1 MHATRR
7 NRIRTGLLPLLLVS
21 VTATACGGDDKTT
34 VSDSGEKLDKVTL
47 TLNWYPYGEHAP
59 FYYGKQR
66 KIFEKHGI
74 DLEIRAGQG
83 SQKTVQATGTG
94 RTDFGWADTPAVLA
108 GVDQGIKVKSL
119 GVYLQTTP
127 ASVQFFAA
135 DGADKIDA
143 PADLK
148 GKTVAG
154 TAGDALTKT
163 FPIFLEKNGMDL
175 DDVQVQN
182 TDPAGKIAA
191 VISGR
196 TDALLGYA
204 SDQGPIMRNKAK
216 KDVSYLRFS
225 EHGLNFYSN
234 GLIAGTKTL
243 RRGGDLAGRMAAAV
257 SESWAAARKS
267 PQPAVAAMEGASG
280 QLPPREVLSEQFKT
294 TLTLLHTDATRGK
307 APGVNTE
314 ADWKQTIRVFAEAGM
329 VKSPKPVAEYWD
341 EANGVKG

>member
-7 NRIRTGLLPLLLVS
+7 NRLRTGLLPLLLVS

-108 GVDQGIKVKSL
+108 GVDQGVKVKSL

-127 ASVQFFAA
+127 ASVQSFAA
-135 DGADKIDA
+135 EGIDA

-196 TDALLGYA
+196 TDGLLGYA

-243 RRGGDLAGRMAAAV
+243 RRGGDLAGRMSAAV

-267 PQPAVAAMEGASG
+267 PKPAVAAMEGASE

-307 APGVNTE
+307 APGANTE

>member
-1 MHATRR
+1 MHARR
-7 NRIRTGLLPLLLVS
+7 LPTALVPLAL
-21 VTATACGGDDKTT
+21 VAATATACGDDAKTS
-34 VSDSGEKLDKVTL
+34 VSDSGKKLDKVTL

-59 FYYGKQR
+59 FYYGKKQ
-66 KIFEKHGI
+66 KIFEEHGI

-83 SQKTVQATGTG
+83 SQKTVQATGAG
-94 RTDFGWADTPAVLA
+94 QTDFGWADTPALLA
-108 GVDQGIKVKSL
+108 GVDQGVQVKSL
-119 GVYLQTTP
+119 GVFLQTTP
-127 ASVQFFAA
+127 ASVQSFAA
-135 DGADKIDA
+135 EGVASPD
-143 PADLK
+143 DLK

-163 FPIFLEKNGMDL
+163 FPIFLRKNGMDAS
-175 DDVQVQN
+175 DVSVQN

-204 SDQGPIMRNKAK
+204 SDQGPTMRNKAK

-243 RRGGDLAGRMAAAV
+243 QGRGDLAKRMTAAV
-257 SESWAAARKS
+257 SDAWAAAEKE
-267 PQPAVAAMEGASG
+267 PGPAVAAMDGASE
-280 QLPPREVLSEQFKT
+280 QLPPKDVLSEQFRT
-294 TLTLLHTDATRGK
+294 TLTLLHTDATKGK

-314 ADWKQTIRVFAEAGM
+314 ADWKQTIDVFAKAGM
-329 VKSPKPVAEYWD
+329 VKSPKSVTEYWD
-341 EANGVKG
+341 SAKGIKG

>member
-1 MHATRR
+1 MQAPR
-7 NRIRTGLLPLLLVS
+7 RIRPLTGLLPLLLVS
-21 VTATACGGDDKTT
+21 VTVSATATACGGDDRTT
-34 VSDSGEKLDKVTL
+34 VSDSGRKLDKVTL

-74 DLEIRAGQG
+74 DLDIRAGQG
-83 SQKTVQATGTG
+83 SQKTVQATGAG

-108 GVDQGIKVKSL
+108 GVDRGVEVKSL
-119 GVYLQTTP
+119 GVFLQTTP
-127 ASVQFFAA
+127 ASVQYF
-135 DGADKIDA
+135 ADKDIA
-143 PADLK
+143 SPADLK
-148 GKTVAG
+148 GRTIAG

-163 FPIFLEKNGMDL
+163 FPVFLKKNGMDL
-175 DDVQVQN
+175 DDVKVRN

-191 VISGR
+191 VMSGR

-234 GLIAGTKTL
+234 GLIAGPKAL
-243 RRGGDLAGRMAAAV
+243 RRGDVARRMTAAV
-257 SESWAAARKS
+257 SEAWAAAEQAPK
-267 PQPAVAAMEGASG
+267 PAVAAMDGASG
-280 QLPPREVLSEQFKT
+280 QLPPQGVLAEQFRT
-294 TLTLLHTDATRGK
+294 TLTLLHTDATRGR

-314 ADWKQTIRVFAEAGM
+314 ADWKRTIAVFADAGL
-329 VKSPKPVAEYWD
+329 VESAKPVSDYWD
-341 EANGVKG
+341 AANGIRG